1 MRKKLLSVLLV
12 FGLIGMAVAIPVAL
26 AKTKSVEVDDNYFV
40 SKKKHTVTV
49 KKGTKVKWH
58 WEGSNLHDVTFK
70 SGPKLCHSKSGKLI
84 FCHSTTKSKG
94 SYALTFNKTGTYK
107 IICTVHMPDMKMTLK
122 VVK

>member
-1 MRKKLLSVLLV
+1 MTKKLLSVLLV
-12 FGLIGMAVAIPVAL
+12 FGLVGMAAVAIPAL

-49 KKGTKVKWH
+49 HKGTKVKWE
-58 WEGSNLHDVTFK
+58 WEGSNSHNVTFT

-84 FCHSTTKSKG
+84 FCHSTTKKKG

-107 IICTVHMPDMKMTLK
+107 ILCTVHAPGMKMTLK
-122 VVK
+122 VVR